1 MIMIDSCMYID
12 WMKQGI
18 NPVERLAPRHTEMI
32 SCGIIDLEV
41 IRGITH
47 PAVKQYLI
55 DYFDIL
61 PQVPLSN
68 GILQSATE
76 LAWNLDRKEIVLPS
90 TDLIIAACVLKAGAT
105 IITRDQHFSRIPGI
119 QVSEDL

>member
-1 MIMIDSCMYID
+1 MYID

-18 NPVERLAPRHTEMI
+18 NPVERLAPRHAELI
-32 SCGIIDLEV
+32 SCGIIHLEV
-41 IRGITH
+41 IRGITKTV
-47 PAVKQYLI
+47 VKEYLI
-55 DYFDIL
+55 KYFDIL

-76 LAWNLDRKEIVLPS
+76 LAWESDRKGIVLPS

-105 IITRDQHFSRIPGI
+105 MITRDQHFSRIPGI
-119 QVSEDL
+119 RVSDDL